1 MRPDWMRPDWIR
13 PDWIRIARLTAC
25 AALLWSSASFS
36 AEPLVEA
43 VRAQH
48 RDAAIALLDQRADAN
63 KPMADGTTPLHWAA
77 HNGDVD
83 LVKRLL
89 KAGAKAGTAND
100 YGSTPMSEA
109 AERADAEIIKLLLK
123 AGANVESPNPE
134 GETALMTVVRTSNV
148 DSTKVLL
155 SKGAKVNAR
164 EQWRGQ
170 TALMWAAAQSQPE
183 QVKLLIKHGADVN
196 ARSDVRQWPRKV
208 TAEPRAQNRPS
219 GGLTPL
225 LFAAREGCTECAQAL
240 VAAKADIDLA
250 DPDNISPLLMATLNA
265 RFDVAAYL
273 IEAQANVNKW
283 DTWGRAPL
291 YSAVDYNTTPRGGR
305 PDRPSL
311 DKTTALEVVEK
322 LLEAGANP
330 NMQLKLFPP
339 YRSLGQ
345 DRGGDSMLTVGTTPL
360 IRAAKSG
367 DVAAIKLLLEHGALP
382 DLPNSLGITPL
393 MAAAGSGSTTIDIR
407 ARFRN
412 EQACVESAR
421 LLLAAGADVNAVRNN
436 GQTALHGAALWGW
449 NEFVQF
455 LAGSGANLQIKD
467 KDNITALDVALGKAG
482 QTGRSANSPEPHK
495 DTAELLQKL
504 AAK

>member
-1 MRPDWMRPDWIR
+1 MRM
-13 PDWIRIARLTAC
+13 LSL
-25 AALLWSSASFS
+25 AAGAVLLWSSASS
-36 AEPLVEA
+36 GEEALVDL
-43 VRAQH
+43 VRAQK
-48 RDAAIALLDQRADAN
+48 RDAAVALLEQRVDAN

-77 HNGDVD
+77 HNGDVE

-89 KAGAKAGTAND
+89 KAGASATAKND
-100 YGSTPMSEA
+100 YGSTPMAEA
-109 AERADAEIIKLLLK
+109 AERADAHIIKLLLQ
-123 AGANVESPNPE
+123 AGADVESPNPE
-134 GETALMTVVRTSNV
+134 GETALMTVVRTNNV
-148 DSTKVLL
+148 DAAKVLL
-155 SKGAKVNAR
+155 SKGANVNAR
-164 EQWRGQ
+164 ERWRGQ

-183 QVKLLIKHGADVN
+183 QVKLLIQHGADVN
-196 ARSDVRQWPRKV
+196 ARSDIRQWPRKI

-225 LFAAREGCTECAQAL
+225 LFAAREGCVECAKAL
-240 VAAKADIDLA
+240 VAGKADIDLA
-250 DPDNISPLLMATLNA
+250 DPDNITALLMATLNA

-273 IEAQANVNKW
+273 IEAKANVDKW

-311 DKTTALEVVEK
+311 DKTSALDVVAK
-322 LLEAGANP
+322 LLDAGANP

-345 DRGGDSMLTVGTTPL
+345 DRGGDSMLTIGTTPL

-367 DVAAIKLLLEHGALP
+367 DVAAIKLLLAHGALP
-382 DLPNSLGITPL
+382 DLPNSLDITPL
-393 MAAAGSGSTTIDIR
+393 MAAAGLGSTTIDIR
-407 ARFRN
+407 GRFRN

-421 LLLAAGADVNAVRNN
+421 LLLAAGADLNATRNN

-455 LAGSGANLQIKD
+455 LASGGANLQAKD
-467 KDNITALDVALGKAG
+467 KDGITALDVAMGKAG
-482 QTGRSANSPEPHK
+482 QTARSANSAQAHK
-495 DTAELLQKL
+495 DTAELLQRL
-504 AAK
+504 AAAK